1 MIADSKEHKIE
12 ELDLNGKLSKDE
24 LQSVL
29 KKEELVEILKN
40 DADDISIRDLMEI
53 YTNMLKEGRYVQK
66 SYHEDYI
73 RFYIKS
79 FSKYLKGLKTD
90 ETHYNSYVDMEKLI
104 GAMEHLQKMFEESE
118 RDSSPG
124 SKKILY
130 LTSIY
135 STFVL
140 EEPIHVVGSQ
150 FPGGLKVKKNGETY
164 LCPVKDKQKESP
176 NALCKFCIAEQEEG
190 V

>member
-1 MIADSKEHKIE
+1 MNMADKIE
-12 ELDLNGKLSKDE
+12 EIDLGEKISADE

-53 YTNMLKEGRYVQK
+53 YTNMLKEGKYVQR
-66 SYHEDYI
+66 SYHGDYI

-90 ETHYNSYVDMEKLI
+90 ETPYNSYVDMEKL
-104 GAMEHLQKMFEESE
+104 GGTVEHLQKMFEESE
-118 RDSSPG
+118 KDSSPG

-140 EEPIHVVGSQ
+140 EEPIHIVGSQ

>member
-1 MIADSKEHKIE
+1 MNMADKIE
-12 ELDLNGKLSKDE
+12 EIDLGEKISADE

-53 YTNMLKEGRYVQK
+53 YTNMLKEGK
-66 SYHEDYI
+66 
-73 RFYIKS
+73 FYIKS

-90 ETHYNSYVDMEKLI
+90 ETPYNSYVDMEKLR
-104 GAMEHLQKMFEESE
+104 GTVEHLQKMFEESE
-118 RDSSPG
+118 KDSSPG

-140 EEPIHVVGSQ
+140 EEPIHIVGSQ